1 MLQFIVESERIYA
14 RVEEHHSYSPA
25 LHLKGTSAFS
35 KAPILFPESER
46 IYAGVE
52 EPHSYS
58 PVPVAKGALCY
69 YQSKNG
75 QDKWREAT
83 TFM

>member
-1 MLQFIVESERIYA
+1 V
-14 RVEEHHSYSPA
+14 
-25 LHLKGTSAFS
+25 LKSLTNRKFS
-35 KAPILFPESER
+35 LETER

-52 EPHSYS
+52 EPYSYS

>member
-1 MLQFIVESERIYA
+1 
-14 RVEEHHSYSPA
+14 VEEHHSEN
-25 LHLKGTSAFS
+25 LVLCFKGTPGFLLNSTF
-35 KAPILFPESER
+35 IVESER